1 MFVFFS
7 SFILHENR
15 RREWDTFYVDPSLL
29 VQPAILEHICRM
41 CCRSVSNRL
50 HLLSFLLSAA
60 TWCFIFSNEAA
71 KLYAPPQHLLN
82 APIPLFINK
91 CYCKL
96 WIISF
101 PPRHRVART
110 PPHDSKEEMKWGGGR
125 VMSWEAKLNE
135 GKKNYTMIIYG
146 GVKVRKRPNS
156 SGALCCMTEMF
167 LYVFYPTESAVQ
179 LSFFLSFFWI

>member
-1 MFVFFS
+1 MKTDG
-7 SFILHENR
+7 
-15 RREWDTFYVDPSLL
+15 REWDTFYVDPSLL

-41 CCRSVSNRL
+41 CCRSISNRL
-50 HLLSFLLSAA
+50 HLLSFL
-60 TWCFIFSNEAA
+60 T
-71 KLYAPPQHLLN
+71 PQHLLN

-110 PPHDSKEEMKWGGGR
+110 PPHDSKEEMKWGGER

-135 GKKNYTMIIYG
+135 GEKNYTMIIYG